1 MAKGK
6 SRWVCQQCG
15 FQSSRSM
22 GRCTECGNWNSFVEE
37 LAPEDDSAK
46 KGFAARLAA
55 VSNGLSGPNG
65 TNGPNNTGG
74 QANKALPLSQIDTDE
89 SGRLETGMAGLDEV
103 LGGGLM
109 PGSVILIAG
118 DPGVGKSTLLMQ
130 VAKNLSR
137 THQILYITGEESA
150 AQVSL
155 RAGRLGVTSDNV
167 LVAAEQNV
175 VNAAEMMLASDSA
188 VCVVDSIQSVYHPEI
203 ASAAGSVSQVREG
216 TQLLIHAAKRKNIA
230 TILVGHVTK
239 EGTIAG
245 PRVLE
250 HMVDVV
256 LQFEGDRTRQLRI
269 LRAVKNRFG
278 STAELAIFSM
288 SEEGLSEVDNP
299 SALFLGDRLSKVGQK
314 QAPSGTAVIAGGE
327 GSRSLLLEVQALTVS
342 TPNPSPRRVVN
353 GWDYN
358 RLLQLVAVLEKRAGL
373 HLARLDVYVNI
384 VGGLDFSDPAG
395 DLGIALAVATSF
407 LDRSIDPGLV
417 AVGEVGLTGEI
428 RPVLNLG
435 QRLKEASRL
444 GFKKALVPQASL
456 PLSNIPKGM
465 EVIGVENISEAL
477 QKAIPNLVSG
487 KSNSAKKNFEK
498 YSETTSEETSANS
511 REISQQLE
519 DESILSL

>member
-1 MAKGK
+1 LAKGK

-15 FQSSRSM
+15 FQTSRSM

-37 LAPEDDSAK
+37 LAPEDETAK
-46 KGFAARLAA
+46 KGFAARLSA
-55 VSNGLSGPNG
+55 VSSGSSPSAG
-65 TNGPNNTGG
+65 
-74 QANKALPLSQIDTDE
+74 AAKALPLSQIDTEE
-89 SGRLETGMAGLDEV
+89 SGRLLTGMAGLDEV

-130 VAKNLSR
+130 VAKNLSK
-137 THQILYITGEESA
+137 TQQILYITGEESA
-150 AQVSL
+150 AQVRL
-155 RAGRLGVTSDNV
+155 RAARLGVTSDNV
-167 LVAAEQNV
+167 LVASEQNV
-175 VNAAEMMLASDSA
+175 VNAAEMMLESTAA

-216 TQLLIHAAKRKNIA
+216 TQLIIHAAKRNNIA

-288 SEEGLSEVDNP
+288 SEDGLNEVDNP
-299 SALFLGDRLSKVGQK
+299 SALFLGDRLSKVGMK

-358 RLLQLVAVLEKRAGL
+358 RLLQLVAVLEKRCGL

-456 PLSNIPKGM
+456 PLASAPKGM
-465 EVIGVENISEAL
+465 EVIGVDTISEAL
-477 QKAIPNLVSG
+477 QKAIPSLNLNSSRKNQDKSG
-487 KSNSAKKNFEK
+487 
-498 YSETTSEETSANS
+498 ETSQN
-511 REISQQLE
+511 LK
-519 DESILSL
+519 DESLLSI

>member
-1 MAKGK
+1 MLTQDEELAFMAKAK

-15 FQSSRSM
+15 FQTSRSM

-37 LAPEDDSAK
+37 LAPEDDVAK
-46 KGFAARLAA
+46 KGFAARLSNVSAA
-55 VSNGLSGPNG
+55 PS
-65 TNGPNNTGG
+65 T
-74 QANKALPLSQIDTDE
+74 ANKALPLSEINTEE
-89 SGRLETGMAGLDEV
+89 SGRLATGMVGLDEV

-130 VAKNLSR
+130 VAKNLSK
-137 THQILYITGEESA
+137 HSQILYITGEESA
-150 AQVSL
+150 AQVRI
-155 RAGRLGVTSDNV
+155 RAGRLGVDSDNV
-167 LVAAEQNV
+167 LVASEQNV
-175 VNAAEMMLASDSA
+175 VNAAEMMLSSDAA

-288 SEEGLSEVDNP
+288 SEDGLKEVDNP

-358 RLLQLVAVLEKRAGL
+358 RLLQLVAVLDKRSGL

-395 DLGIALAVATSF
+395 DLGIALAIATSF

-444 GFKKALVPQASL
+444 GFKKALVPKASL
-456 PLSNIPKGM
+456 PLNSAPKGM
-465 EVIGVENISEAL
+465 EIIGVETISEAL
-477 QKAIPNLVSG
+477 QKAMPNINFV
-487 KSNSAKKNFEK
+487 KKPDSTER
-498 YSETTSEETSANS
+498 APGS
-511 REISQQLE
+511 RAENLE
-519 DESILSL
+519 DESVFSI

>member
-1 MAKGK
+1 
-6 SRWVCQQCG
+6 
-15 FQSSRSM
+15 M

-37 LAPEDDSAK
+37 LAPEDEGVK
-46 KGFAARLAA
+46 KGFAARLSAVAA
-55 VSNGLSGPNG
+55 AAGGSTGANGSSSG
-65 TNGPNNTGG
+65 
-74 QANKALPLSQIDTDE
+74 QSNKALPLSQIDTDE

-137 THQILYITGEESA
+137 NHQILYITGEESA

-175 VNAAEMMLASDSA
+175 VNAAEMMLASDSV

-487 KSNSAKKNFEK
+487 TSSSAKKNFAKNSEK
-498 YSETTSEETSANS
+498 TLANS
-511 REISQQLE
+511 LELSQQLE
-519 DESILSL
+519 DESILSI